1 MAAGSRDHL
10 QPNQV
15 NQHRDYDHDQ
25 HFQHFRHF
33 PHSRSLSLHTRFDGP
48 TDETPNLTTKRS
60 LLHRARR
67 SILSFSSPS
76 PQASESPHASKRP
89 RQDELHQDR
98 PDVKRTM
105 PSSLAYS
112 GATRTLNENARSLNG
127 SLNGTHRGI
136 EDKSSTDEGRPK
148 NEDVFLNIA
157 RADSGRRDSIGR
169 SDFRR
174 VSENN
179 IGLEPI
185 AFLIALAF
193 IGHSSRSTPS
203 CDFPIANENVR
214 TSHGLVILA
223 KVYGR
228 QRQNK
233 PRHPISGIAIS
244 TTPCICKMIPPLP
257 PTAPS
262 ILQRHPPIL

>member
-15 NQHRDYDHDQ
+15 NQHHDHDHDQ
-25 HFQHFRHF
+25 HFQHFQHF
-33 PHSRSLSLHTRFDGP
+33 PHSRSLSLHTRFGGP

-67 SILSFSSPS
+67 SVLSFSSPS

-89 RQDELHQDR
+89 RQDELYQDR

-112 GATRTLNENARSLNG
+112 GATRTLNDNARSLNS

-136 EDKSSTDEGRPK
+136 EDKSSMDEGRPK

-157 RADSGRRDSIGR
+157 RADSSHRDSLGR

-179 IGLEPI
+179 TGPGADRIPDRSANSSIVASALTP
-185 AFLIALAF
+185 FLR
-193 IGHSSRSTPS
+193 HSRELT
-203 CDFPIANENVR
+203 R
-214 TSHGLVILA
+214 TYGLVTTGLFEP
-223 KVYGR
+223 K
-228 QRQNK
+228 
-233 PRHPISGIAIS
+233 S
-244 TTPCICKMIPPLP
+244 TVANDRTNPL
-257 PTAPS
+257 TRSAV
-262 ILQRHPPIL
+262 